1 MNLQQTKYS
10 PVKAT
15 PQQILHPDKV
25 AVWQAGGDS
34 DTGEDEQAGHSS
46 ISGWN
51 KRGYSFQ
58 LTTAP
63 ILSSSCYCITTA

>member
-1 MNLQQTKYS
+1 MTMNLQQTKYP

-25 AVWQAGGDS
+25 AVWRAGGDS

-51 KRGYSFQ
+51 KGV
-58 LTTAP
+58 
-63 ILSSSCYCITTA
+63 